1 VIDFTA
7 SQPQPSAERA
17 GPLRETI
24 LVDADQGGPV
34 VRHDGHPCLDNR
46 TPVTLVGEARG
57 STAQQAGHD
66 AFHHGSAVPTRVR
79 EMHLCRGLDIL
90 HASLAQNPGN
100 FLRQGRQGKGSDCPG
115 DPPP

>member
-66 AFHHGSAVPTRVR
+66 AFLPRVGCTHTRKRDAPVSGAGYPAR
-79 EMHLCRGLDIL
+79 
-90 HASLAQNPGN
+90 
-100 FLRQGRQGKGSDCPG
+100 
-115 DPPP
+115 